1 MSRHRHM
8 PPSNLKSDF
17 EMEKKSHFGQPLRNV
32 NF

>member
-17 EMEKKSHFGQPLRNV
+17 EMEKKNLILV
-32 NF
+32 NLYVM